1 MGGWPGET
9 MGPVGLPRLPG
20 AALEQALRLFSA
32 SNTDAAIRHAAWVA
46 RCVGRGDAAPLTP
59 DDVAALA
66 ATLQTRSAAPGVVVF
81 RSDQPATGVWI
92 VRHGRVE
99 LAVGAGRRRTVV
111 AVLRPGDV
119 DGDIQLLLR
128 TNPPYTARALDQ
140 ATLLYLPVTDFETL
154 LATRPTIARRW
165 LYSVA
170 ARVATSQER
179 IIGLLGRSLTQQ
191 VARLIDEEA
200 IDGRVP
206 LPQRTLAAM
215 LGVQRPSLNKI
226 LKELERDGLIAVRYA
241 AIDILDP
248 ARLRQRGT

>member
-1 MGGWPGET
+1 MGD
-9 MGPVGLPRLPG
+9 VGLRRP
-20 AALEQALRLFSA
+20 AALERAIGLLPHRDL
-32 SNTDAAIRHAAWVA
+32 DAAVRHAAWVA

-59 DDVAALA
+59 DDIGALA
-66 ATLQTRSAAPGVVVF
+66 TILQTRPTARGEVVF

-92 VRHGRVE
+92 IRHGRVE
-99 LAVGAGRRRTVV
+99 LAVGSGRRRAVV

-119 DGDIQLLLR
+119 DGDIQLLLKA
-128 TNPPYTARALDQ
+128 NPPYTARALDE
-140 ATLLYLPVTDFETL
+140 ATLLFLPVADFETL

-170 ARVATSQER
+170 ARIAAGQER
-179 IIGLLGRSLTQQ
+179 ILELLGRSLSVQ
-191 VARLIDEEA
+191 VARLLDAEA

-226 LKELERDGLIAVRYA
+226 LKEFERDGLIAIRYA
-241 AIDILDP
+241 AIDIVNP
-248 ARLRQRGT
+248 TRLRKQAG